1 MEVAEGKL
9 SADPPSPGPT
19 GLSLLPSKRGRGA
32 AFAREVVLPP
42 TPRLMSL
49 VEQVLLGGPAS
60 NLHT

>member
-9 SADPPSPGPT
+9 GPT
-19 GLSLLPSKRGRGA
+19 SLSLLPSKRGRGA

-42 TPRLMSL
+42 TPHPHPRLMSL